1 VPAEEFGAD
10 PAGLRA
16 AARQVAGWSER
27 LAEESSGV
35 TGALPR
41 ALDDLGLSFEG
52 AAVGEAA
59 EAVSVAV
66 ARAADGLVTAL
77 RGLGDGLEDASDR
90 YAAVDRSAAEG
101 FGEPPR

>member
-1 VPAEEFGAD
+1 VPAEEFRVD

-16 AARQVAGWSER
+16 AARQVAGWSDR

-41 ALDDLGLSFEG
+41 ALGDLEPSLEG
-52 AAVGEAA
+52 SAVGDAVG
-59 EAVSVAV
+59 AVSVAV

-90 YAAVDRSAAEG
+90 YGAVDRAAARG
-101 FGEPPR
+101 LGEAPR